1 MIGKLNI
8 QALRGD
14 TFKEYPFE
22 ILIDAV
28 ALDLTGAVIK
38 IDLKKDACSLP
49 AISLTS
55 VASAGITITDA
66 VNGQFSINEQI
77 FTIPAFNYQYDIQIT
92 LADATVNTWVGGLFQ
107 IINTIT
113 E

>member
-22 ILIDAV
+22 ILINSDP
-28 ALDLTGAVIK
+28 LDLTDAVIK
-38 IDLKKDACSLP
+38 MDVKKDACGIPLLSL
-49 AISLTS
+49 SS
-55 VASAGITITDA
+55 VMDNGITITDA
-66 VNGQFSINEQI
+66 VSGLFKINEQI
-77 FTIPAFNYQYDIQIT
+77 INIPAGNYQYDIQIT
-92 LADATVNTWVGGLFQ
+92 LENGTVNTWVGGLFQ
-107 IINTIT
+107 VINTIT

>member
-8 QALRGD
+8 TALRGD

-22 ILIDAV
+22 ILINTLP
-28 ALDLTGAVIK
+28 LDLTDAVIK
-38 IDLKKDACSLP
+38 MDIKKDACSLP
-49 AISLTS
+49 ALTLTS
-55 VASAGITITDA
+55 VNDNGITITDD
-66 VNGQFSINEQI
+66 VNGRFKINEQI
-77 FTIPAFNYQYDIQIT
+77 INIPAGNYQYDIQIT
-92 LADATVNTWVGGLFQ
+92 LADLTVHTWVGGLFQ

>member
-8 QALRGD
+8 TALRGD

-22 ILIDAV
+22 ILINSV
-28 ALDLTGAVIK
+28 PLDLTGVVIK

-49 AISLTS
+49 ALTLTS
-55 VASAGITITDA
+55 VESNGITITDA
-66 VNGQFSINEQI
+66 LNGRFKINEQI
-77 FTIPAFNYQYDIQIT
+77 INIPAFNYQYDIQIT
-92 LADATVNTWVGGLFQ
+92 LADATVHTWVGGLFQ
-107 IINTIT
+107 VINTIT

>member
-1 MIGKLNI
+1 MIGRLNI

-22 ILIDAV
+22 ILIDSV
-28 ALDLTGAVIK
+28 ALDLTGAIIK
-38 IDLKKDACSLP
+38 IDLKKDACSL
-49 AISLTS
+49 AVLTLTS

-66 VNGQFSINEQI
+66 INGLFSINEQI

-92 LADATVNTWVGGLFQ
+92 LADETVHTWVGGLFQ